1 MDGIKRFTT
10 EYVIPE
16 DRIRLSL
23 EDNNGKVRVLW
34 LTRRLCTRLVP
45 QIVRVLDKRPQL
57 YGGVAKQLSDN
68 AQRRNQMDAL
78 GNLGNQDP
86 VRPEAEAEEYLITIL
101 SMRMNPRVILL
112 DFKAGEDNLVQT
124 LPFPEAAMRQWL
136 VMLHGAFR
144 KGQWADDIWPKWIVL
159 KGREDGPDSV
169 RLN

>member
-23 EDNNGKVRVLW
+23 EGNDGQMRVLW

-45 QIVRVLDKRPQL
+45 QIVKVLDKRPQL
-57 YGGVAKQLSDN
+57 YGGAAKAPTDN
-68 AQRRNQMDAL
+68 AQRRSQMDAL
-78 GNLGNQDP
+78 GKLENQDP
-86 VRPEAEAEEYLITIL
+86 VRPEGEVEEHLITTL
-101 SMRMNPRVILL
+101 SMRMNPQAILL
-112 DFKAGEDNLVQT
+112 DFKAGEDNLIQT

-136 VMLHGAFR
+136 VMLNVAFR
-144 KGQWADDIWPKWIVL
+144 KAQWADDIWPDWIAL
-159 KGREDGPDSV
+159 KGREEGPDPV